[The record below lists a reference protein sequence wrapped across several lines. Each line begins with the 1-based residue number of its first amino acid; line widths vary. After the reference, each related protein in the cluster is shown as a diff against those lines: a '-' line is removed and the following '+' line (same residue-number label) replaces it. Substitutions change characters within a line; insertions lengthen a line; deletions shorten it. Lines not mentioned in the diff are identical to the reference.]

1 MQVGATGQDPR
12 RLAGQRLRRPAVR
25 VPALA
30 GLDDHQ
36 HVDRAVRP
44 CVQDVDLHPPIGGQ
58 AGECGHQPGPYGL
71 EIEQVGQRQQR
82 GARDHPPGRT
92 GDVDHHRRAPVVE
105 GSPGD
110 LAAQGRYGARVSVPS
125 DQAVDAAEGEQT
137 SLASL
142 IDHGH
147 HRHVAVLVAAVGIDL
162 VQDRDHRGQ
171 QSLGTQTAGGIE
183 GVDSGVRKQGTDTRI
198 SGAVIL
204 REGGRRQGASA
215 PQTPPLTH
223 AVRLREHNRAVTPEP
238 QARPRWVVLTAL
250 IMVAINLRM
259 ALASLPAVVTD
270 IQDSTGWSDVAIGTL
285 TTIPVLCMG
294 AFALVVPR
302 IARAI
307 GRRETVAL
315 ALLLLTIA
323 LSARLFA
330 TVPGVLHVS
339 VLFAG
344 IGIALA
350 AGLVPSIVRE
360 QLPDAVGAA
369 TGLWSSTMML
379 GAALAGALT
388 APLALWLGSWQRA
401 LAFWALPAAIGL
413 VVWWLVETR
422 HHAPDGARG
431 AGESSVR
438 IKDLPWRHRTA
449 WALTAYL
456 AFNSIV
462 FYTSLAW
469 LAPSYVQ
476 RGWTQVEAG
485 WLLGLFAASQ
495 VVAALVM
502 PHLAERSRA
511 RRTIY
516 AACVTLAALA
526 ALAIGWAP
534 TTFTLAV
541 IIVYGAALGA
551 GFAMGLALL
560 SEYGATGPA
569 SARLTAMAFS
579 ITYLSAALG
588 PIAAGG
594 ILDAFDSWPSVFT
607 MLSIVLV
614 AQLLTV
620 PALRRGIHVP

>member
-1 MQVGATGQDPR
+1 MT
-12 RLAGQRLRRPAVR
+12 
-25 VPALA
+25 
-30 GLDDHQ
+30 
-36 HVDRAVRP
+36 
-44 CVQDVDLHPPIGGQ
+44 
-58 AGECGHQPGPYGL
+58 
-71 EIEQVGQRQQR
+71 
-82 GARDHPPGRT
+82 
-92 GDVDHHRRAPVVE
+92 
-105 GSPGD
+105 
-110 LAAQGRYGARVSVPS
+110 
-125 DQAVDAAEGEQT
+125 
-137 SLASL
+137 
-142 IDHGH
+142 
-147 HRHVAVLVAAVGIDL
+147 VLVPAVGIDL
-162 VQDRDHRGQ
+162 VEDGDHGGQ
-171 QSLGTQTAGGIE
+171 QPAAAKAPRHVEDGGIAV
-183 GVDSGVRKQGTDTRI
+183 GQQVTYLGIRR
-198 SGAVIL
+198 AVIL
-204 REGGRRQGASA
+204 GEGRSRKYATA
-215 PQTPPLTH
+215 PQIRPLTH

-238 QARPRWVVLTAL
+238 HARPRWVVLTAL
-250 IMVAINLRM
+250 IMVAVNLRM

-270 IQDSTGWSDVAIGTL
+270 IQDATGWSDVAIGTL

-302 IARAI
+302 IARTI

-315 ALLLLTIA
+315 ALLLLTLA

-339 VLFAG
+339 VLVAG

-401 LAFWALPAAIGL
+401 LAFWALPAAAGL
-413 VVWWLVETR
+413 VIWWLVETR

-431 AGESSVR
+431 AGASSVR
-438 IKDLPWRHRTA
+438 IRDLPWRNRTA
-449 WALTAYL
+449 WSLTAYL

-502 PHLAERSRA
+502 PHVAERSTA

-516 AACVTLAALA
+516 AVCVGLAAVA

-534 TTFTLAV
+534 STLTLVA

-588 PIAAGG
+588 PIAAGS

-607 MLSIVLV
+607 MLAIVLMG
-614 AQLLTV
+614 QLVTV
-620 PALRRGIHVP
+620 PALRRGISVQ